1 MKRAVYAGSFDPPTN
16 GHLWMIQ
23 ASAELFDEVIV
34 AVGDNPE
41 KQSTFSQ
48 QERVMMLKTAIFGMD
63 KVRVETFL
71 HTFLVDYAKAI
82 SANYILRGVRSAADY
97 EYERI
102 MRYINADLYPTIT
115 TVFLIPPRE
124 YAEISSTMVKN
135 LIGPKGW
142 EAIVRQ
148 YLPKTVYQAI
158 LQYYKNR
165 SSVVK

>member
-16 GHLWMIQ
+16 GHLWIIQ

-34 AVGDNPE
+34 AVGDNPD

-48 QERVMMLKTAIFGMD
+48 QERVTMLKAAIFGMA

-71 HTFLVDYAKAI
+71 HKFLVDYAEEIA
-82 SANYILRGVRSAADY
+82 ANYILRGIRSAADY

-102 MRYINADLYPTIT
+102 MRYINADLHPTIT

-124 YAEISSTMVKN
+124 YAEISSTMIKN

-148 YLPKTVYQAI
+148 YLPKTVYQTI

-165 SSVVK
+165 SSIVK